1 MAATKFH
8 EGDRIRINEKL
19 FPSYD
24 EGLFNSLPKTGT
36 VIKVE
41 PDSILPYQA
50 KIDTFEHHPF
60 WFYEDQ
66 LLFEDSAKEGA
77 WVKANAPQPR
87 KPPAAPAKPSQETQ
101 A

>member
-1 MAATKFH
+1 MGAKFAV
-8 EGDRIRINEKL
+8 GDRVRINEKT

-36 VIKVE
+36 VVKAE
-41 PDSILPYQA
+41 PASILPYQV

-66 LLFEDSAKEGA
+66 LLFENAAREEG
-77 WVKANAPQPR
+77 WVKANPPSAERR
-87 KPPAAPAKPSQETQ
+87 KVPAKAE
-101 A
+101 AAH

>member
-1 MAATKFH
+1 MGAKFAVN
-8 EGDRIRINEKL
+8 DRVRINEKT

-24 EGLFNSLPKTGT
+24 EGLFNGLPKVG
-36 VIKVE
+36 VVVKVE
-41 PDSILPYQA
+41 AESILPYQV

-66 LLFEDSAKEGA
+66 LLFEDVKKEA
-77 WVKANAPQPR
+77 EWAKANAPVV
-87 KPPAAPAKPSQETQ
+87 KPKPAAKPEAPA